1 MRSIFRISWLE
12 RIPLRTPYPAVVA
25 RVGAI
30 LGHLPRGTELVIDYS
45 GVGRGIFDMFQFA
58 GVTPIAVTMTGG
70 DSVNWHGSNTVAV
83 PKSTLV
89 SRLVALVH
97 SGELV
102 VHKSLTDWP
111 VLRREL
117 LNFATEVTPSGQITW
132 NAAGGA
138 HDDLVIATALAA
150 WRLEGKD
157 MPSFGIF
164 ELYRRQAFEI
174 AGLTTP
180 PRAVV
185 GVDIGQSR
193 DPTAICV
200 MYRIDQPT
208 RDEANDQDFV
218 RT

>member
-1 MRSIFRISWLE
+1 
-12 RIPLRTPYPAVVA
+12 
-25 RVGAI
+25 
-30 LGHLPRGTELVIDYS
+30 
-45 GVGRGIFDMFQFA
+45 
-58 GVTPIAVTMTGG
+58 VTPVAVTLTGG
-70 DSVNWHGSNTVAV
+70 DNVAWHNCNTVAV

-97 SGELV
+97 GGEIV

-117 LNFATEVTPSGQITW
+117 LNFRTEVTPAGGITW
-132 NAAGGA
+132 NAVSGQ

-157 MPSFGIF
+157 SPSAGLFEFTRQRAF
-164 ELYRRQAFEI
+164 EL
-174 AGLTTP
+174 AGMVAP
-180 PRAVV
+180 PRAVI

-208 RDEANDQDFV
+208 RDEATNQDFV
-218 RT
+218 R